1 MAGVPLNR
9 VVRHVQTNR
18 ARRYTMFSGYLPSQ
32 DDIRISDDM
41 QPRFLNTLIKE
52 GSPFV
57 GRRLGEV
64 ELDALNIEVK
74 AVRRY
79 NVHGAQPSEDMIL
92 QAGDV
97 LVLLGLPDEL
107 EIAEKR
113 LHQAEA

>member
-1 MAGVPLNR
+1 
-9 VVRHVQTNR
+9 
-18 ARRYTMFSGYLPSQ
+18 
-32 DDIRISDDM
+32 
-41 QPRFLNTLIKE
+41 
-52 GSPFV
+52 
-57 GRRLGEV
+57 V

-74 AVRRY
+74 AMRRY

-113 LHQAEA
+113 LHQAES